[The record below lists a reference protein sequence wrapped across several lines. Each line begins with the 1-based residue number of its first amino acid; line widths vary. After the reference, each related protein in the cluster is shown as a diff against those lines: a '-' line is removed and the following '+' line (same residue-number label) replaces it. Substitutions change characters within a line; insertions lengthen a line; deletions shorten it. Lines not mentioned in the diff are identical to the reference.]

1 MYARAGD
8 MSMWNYPRSRGE
20 KFLPVQG
27 LELATELP
35 PLARGKARAAAQP
48 LRGSGITPARAG
60 KSINF
65 LSIQGI
71 YQNYPRSRGEKS
83 TTIFSPACT
92 RELPPLARG
101 KAQRSTLVQ
110 VGDRITP
117 ARAGKRASPCGRECR
132 PRNYPRSRGEKHSV
146 LLRIGGRGELPP
158 LARGKARGR
167 GLCHPHIGITPARAG
182 KRAETVNDGV
192 AFRNYPRSRGEK
204 SEPIWVACSCLELPP
219 LARGK
224 DAASSMT
231 SYSSGIT
238 PARAGKRA

>member
-101 KAQRSTLVQ
+101 KGPRLAAGNVDP
-110 VGDRITP
+110 GITP
-117 ARAGKRASPCGRECR
+117 ARAGKSIACFCVSAEGG
-132 PRNYPRSRGEKHSV
+132 NYPRSRGEKH
-146 LLRIGGRGELPP
+146 GGGDCATL
-158 LARGKARGR
+158 
-167 GLCHPHIGITPARAG
+167 T
-182 KRAETVNDGV
+182 
-192 AFRNYPRSRGEK
+192 
-204 SEPIWVACSCLELPP
+204 LELPP

-224 DAASSMT
+224 GPRLSTM
-231 SYSSGIT
+231 G
-238 PARAGKRA
+238 

>member
-204 SEPIWVACSCLELPP
+204 GRDCQRWGSVSELPP

-224 DAASSMT
+224 E
-231 SYSSGIT
+231 
-238 PARAGKRA
+238 

>member
-117 ARAGKRASPCGRECR
+117 ARAGKRA
-132 PRNYPRSRGEKHSV
+132 
-146 LLRIGGRGELPP
+146 
-158 LARGKARGR
+158 
-167 GLCHPHIGITPARAG
+167 
-182 KRAETVNDGV
+182 ETVNDGV

-238 PARAGKRA
+238 LARAGKRA

>member
-1 MYARAGD
+1 MCGITPARAGKSMYARAGD

-117 ARAGKRASPCGRECR
+117 ARAGKRRHSSLHLCHG
-132 PRNYPRSRGEKHSV
+132 RNYPRSRGEKG
-146 LLRIGGRGELPP
+146 LALRPGMSTPELPP
-158 LARGKARGR
+158 LARGKA
-167 GLCHPHIGITPARAG
+167 
-182 KRAETVNDGV
+182 
-192 AFRNYPRSRGEK
+192 
-204 SEPIWVACSCLELPP
+204 
-219 LARGK
+219 
-224 DAASSMT
+224 
-231 SYSSGIT
+231 
-238 PARAGKRA
+238 

>member
-101 KAQRSTLVQ
+101 KAQLSTLVQ

-117 ARAGKRASPCGRECR
+117 ARAGKSTGAGIVPPSHW
-132 PRNYPRSRGEKHSV
+132 NYPRSRGEKGRDCQRWGSV
-146 LLRIGGRGELPP
+146 SELPP
-158 LARGKARGR
+158 LARGKG
-167 GLCHPHIGITPARAG
+167 
-182 KRAETVNDGV
+182 
-192 AFRNYPRSRGEK
+192 PRLSTMG
-204 SEPIWVACSCLELPP
+204 
-219 LARGK
+219 
-224 DAASSMT
+224 
-231 SYSSGIT
+231 
-238 PARAGKRA
+238 

>member
-71 YQNYPRSRGEKS
+71 YQNYPRSRGEKW
-83 TTIFSPACT
+83 AKGGV
-92 RELPPLARG
+92 PL
-101 KAQRSTLVQ
+101 L
-110 VGDRITP
+110 
-117 ARAGKRASPCGRECR
+117 
-132 PRNYPRSRGEKHSV
+132 
-146 LLRIGGRGELPP
+146 
-158 LARGKARGR
+158 
-167 GLCHPHIGITPARAG
+167 
-182 KRAETVNDGV
+182 
-192 AFRNYPRSRGEK
+192 
-204 SEPIWVACSCLELPP
+204 
-219 LARGK
+219 
-224 DAASSMT
+224 
-231 SYSSGIT
+231 
-238 PARAGKRA
+238 

>member
-1 MYARAGD
+1 MIGAKKR
-8 MSMWNYPRSRGE
+8 NYPRSRGE
-20 KFLPVQG
+20 KLNAVPSSKS
-27 LELATELP
+27 AIELP
-35 PLARGKARAAAQP
+35 PLARGKE
-48 LRGSGITPARAG
+48 GIHH
-60 KSINF
+60 SIYATE
-65 LSIQGI
+65 G
-71 YQNYPRSRGEKS
+71 
-83 TTIFSPACT
+83 
-92 RELPPLARG
+92 
-101 KAQRSTLVQ
+101 
-110 VGDRITP
+110 ITP

>member
-1 MYARAGD
+1 MRRCCWCCCGITPARAGK
-8 MSMWNYPRSRGE
+8 SGPKAGCRCCSWNYPRSRGE
-20 KFLPVQG
+20 KQILAAGSVAWRELPP
-27 LELATELP
+27 LARGKDWYEQNGIEINRITPARAGKRKARKPNVRECAELP

-117 ARAGKRASPCGRECR
+117 ARAGKRRHSSLHLCHG
-132 PRNYPRSRGEKHSV
+132 RNYPRSRGEKG
-146 LLRIGGRGELPP
+146 LALRPGMSTPELPP
-158 LARGKARGR
+158 LARGKA
-167 GLCHPHIGITPARAG
+167 
-182 KRAETVNDGV
+182 
-192 AFRNYPRSRGEK
+192 
-204 SEPIWVACSCLELPP
+204 
-219 LARGK
+219 
-224 DAASSMT
+224 
-231 SYSSGIT
+231 
-238 PARAGKRA
+238 